1 MSCLALWRRCRWG
14 TPSLVSTAI
23 ELGHFSFGFMRASWA
38 PRCRAAPRVSPSRE
52 RRHAVLAVV
61 VPLAQ
66 AEPGK
71 GVQKQEV
78 QAVRRGRS
86 CSGGDNNVVWRDA
99 RGEDCDGP
107 GRGARRAPREHGI
120 PSRSRARMRP
130 RFARKTRSYRGGRAK
145 RLMLMKSRIP
155 FNLPIAGRRKIGS
168 RRMMTVFTTRNV
180 RGIRRGAEYPRPF
193 VQRMRCSG
201 GGARDLLTF
210 DSVI

>member
-1 MSCLALWRRCRWG
+1 MRVQA
-14 TPSLVSTAI
+14 
-23 ELGHFSFGFMRASWA
+23 ELCSERVVQVRDDADRYLLA
-38 PRCRAAPRVSPSRE
+38 PRDDDRE

-61 VPLAQ
+61 LAQ

-107 GRGARRAPREHGI
+107 GRGARRALREHGI

-130 RFARKTRSYRGGRAK
+130 GFARKTRSYRGGREE
-145 RLMLMKSRIP
+145 RSMLDEK
-155 FNLPIAGRRKIGS
+155 
-168 RRMMTVFTTRNV
+168 
-180 RGIRRGAEYPRPF
+180 
-193 VQRMRCSG
+193 
-201 GGARDLLTF
+201 
-210 DSVI
+210 